1 MGCLILTSIF
11 AGPRAGIVLWWLI
24 NPDRWDRAFDEILWP
39 LLGFVFFPWT
49 ILMFVAVAPSGITTD
64 SDYIW
69 LAFAFA
75 LDLFSLVGGGGYGR
89 QNSPI

>member
-1 MGCLILTSIF
+1 MGCLILLTVL

-39 LLGFVFFPWT
+39 LLGFVLFPLT
-49 ILMFVAVAPSGITTD
+49 ILTFVAVAPAGYLTD
-64 SDYIW
+64 ADYIW

-75 LDLFSLVGGGGYGR
+75 AALFGLVGGGGYGR
-89 QNSPI
+89 RNSPV